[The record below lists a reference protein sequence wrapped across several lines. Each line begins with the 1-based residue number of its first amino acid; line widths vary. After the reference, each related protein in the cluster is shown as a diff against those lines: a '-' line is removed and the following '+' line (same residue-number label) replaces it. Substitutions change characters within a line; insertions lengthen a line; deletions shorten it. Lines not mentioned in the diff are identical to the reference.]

1 MSKCWFELDD
11 DADRDVLLSLPAG
24 ATPGFDGDEAAA
36 DAAADRLR
44 DELSD
49 LQARLY
55 AEEKHKVLIV
65 LQAMDTGGKDG
76 AIRKI
81 FTGVNP
87 QGVDVARFAA
97 PTTNELARDFLWRVH
112 QKVPT
117 KGKIVVFN
125 RSHYEDVLVVRVNEL
140 VPKKVWKR
148 RYAHLRHF
156 EQMLADE
163 GTLIL
168 KFYLHID
175 ADEQRERLQAR
186 LDEPEKHWKFDTHDL
201 EQRKKWKDYMRAY
214 RDAIVET
221 HRKDAPWFV
230 IPSNRKWFRDYAM
243 LRIIV
248 DALKHLDPQFPKP
261 DFDPS
266 AIVID

>member
-1 MSKCWFELDD
+1 MADCWFELDKNSD
-11 DADRDVLLSLPAG
+11 DDVLLTLPAD
-24 ATPGFDGDEAAA
+24 ATPGFEGDEAEA
-36 DAAADRLR
+36 DAEAERLR
-44 DELSD
+44 EELSD
-49 LQARLY
+49 LQERLY
-55 AEEKHKVLIV
+55 AEAKRKVLIV

-76 AIRKI
+76 AIRKV

-87 QGVDVARFAA
+87 QGVDVARFGA
-97 PTTNELARDFLWRVH
+97 PTAIELSRDYLWRIH
-112 QKVPT
+112 QKVPA

-140 VPKKVWKR
+140 VPKQVWKK
-148 RYAHLRHF
+148 RYEHLREF

-175 ADEQRERLQAR
+175 ADEQRRRLQAR
-186 LDEPEKHWKFDTHDL
+186 LDEPEKNWKFDAHDL
-201 EQRKKWKDYMRAY
+201 EQRRKWKDYMRAY
-214 RDAIVET
+214 RDAIVAT

-248 DALKHLDPQFPKP
+248 DALKRLDPQFPKP
-261 DFDPS
+261 DFDPAS
-266 AIVID
+266 IVID

>member
-1 MSKCWFELDD
+1 MSRCWFELDE
-11 DADRDVLLSLPAG
+11 DADKDVLLQLPAD
-24 ATPGFDGDEAAA
+24 ATPGFDGDEEAADRAA
-36 DAAADRLR
+36 DALR
-44 DELSD
+44 EQLSD
-49 LQARLY
+49 LQERLY
-55 AEEKHKVLIV
+55 AEARHKVLIV

-87 QGVDVARFAA
+87 QGVDVARFGA
-97 PTTNELARDFLWRVH
+97 PTAIELSRDYLWRIH

-140 VPKKVWKR
+140 VPKRVWKK
-148 RYAHLRHF
+148 RYEHLREF

-175 ADEQRERLQAR
+175 ADEQRRRLQAR
-186 LDEPEKHWKFDTHDL
+186 LDEPAKHWKLDAHDL

-214 RDAIVET
+214 RDAIVQT
-221 HRKDAPWFV
+221 HRKQAPWFV

-248 DALKHLDPQFPKP
+248 GALKRLDPKFPQP
-261 DFDPS
+261 DFDPKS
-266 AIVID
+266 IVID

>member
-1 MSKCWFELDD
+1 MSKCWFELDG
-11 DADRDVLLSLPAG
+11 DADKDVLLSLPAG
-24 ATPGFDGDEAAA
+24 ATPGFDGDKAAA
-36 DAAADRLR
+36 DAAADHLR

-55 AEEKHKVLIV
+55 AEQKHTVLIV

-87 QGVDVARFAA
+87 QGVDVARFEA
-97 PTTNELARDFLWRVH
+97 PTSNELARDYLWRIH

-148 RYAHLRHF
+148 RYAHLRDF
-156 EQMLADE
+156 ERMLADE

-186 LDEPEKHWKFDTHDL
+186 LDEPEKHWKFDAHDL
-201 EQRKKWKDYMRAY
+201 EQRRKWKDYMRAY

-248 DALKHLDPQFPKP
+248 DALKRLDPQFPKP
-261 DFDPS
+261 EFDPA